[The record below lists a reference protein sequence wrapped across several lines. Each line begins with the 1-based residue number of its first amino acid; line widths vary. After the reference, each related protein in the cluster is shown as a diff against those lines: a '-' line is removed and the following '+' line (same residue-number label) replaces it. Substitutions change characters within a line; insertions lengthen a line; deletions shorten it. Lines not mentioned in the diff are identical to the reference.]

1 MANLIL
7 KPSTGGVLKLQND
20 AGTVDALSVSTG
32 GNLTAAGT
40 LGVTG
45 AVTASST
52 LGVTG
57 NTTLSGT
64 TNNIGTVTAGTF
76 NSVIGTSATGFGL
89 VTHASQWRLTTSKTH
104 TGEEAITANLEAVDT
119 DNPGQIGSA
128 MTESSGVFSFPV
140 TGIWFIRFDVYGRS
154 TSGAAS
160 YGEAYIDVDV
170 GAGYSRAGTG
180 ITSSA
185 ATNDYMGMHANIL
198 FDVTS
203 TSSCKVKFLCGFP
216 LSCQVAGTSA
226 LSITSMTFIR
236 LGDT

>member
-64 TNNIGTVTAGTF
+64 ANNIGTTTAGT
-76 NSVIGTSATGFGL
+76 L
-89 VTHASQWRLTTSKTH
+89 
-104 TGEEAITANLEAVDT
+104 
-119 DNPGQIGSA
+119 
-128 MTESSGVFSFPV
+128 SSGVTFPAGHV
-140 TGIWFIRFDVYGRS
+140 IGLEYMQTTVYK
-154 TSGAAS
+154 S
-160 YGEAYIDVDV
+160 YPNNTAWTTTNLTDTIDVKSQTSKILV
-170 GAGYSRAGTG
+170 LPKINCKVYAGAVSAYFRIDESTTSLQQPLDTYYGNG
-180 ITSSA
+180 SSA
-185 ATNDYMGMHANIL
+185 ANTGTACYQYLHDHN
-198 FDVTS
+198 
-203 TSSCKVKFLCGFP
+203 
-216 LSCQVAGTSA
+216 QVAGTTLTYTINMRPHTA
-226 LSITSMTFIR
+226 HANGIRVNDHMIANHEVTSLVLMEIAQ
-236 LGDT
+236 